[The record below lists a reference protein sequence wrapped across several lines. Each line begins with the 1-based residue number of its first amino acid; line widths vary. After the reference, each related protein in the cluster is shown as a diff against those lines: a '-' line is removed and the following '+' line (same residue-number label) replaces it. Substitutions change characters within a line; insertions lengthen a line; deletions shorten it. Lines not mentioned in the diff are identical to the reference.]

1 MKTIFK
7 IFAASLMFVF
17 LFSTIVNAQEK
28 DTTNKDEGYK
38 FEVVKENPATSV
50 KNQYRSGTCWSFSG
64 LGLIEAEL
72 LRMGKGTFDLS
83 EMFVVRNAYA
93 DKIAKYVRFHGNLNF
108 AGGGGFSDVFKVIK
122 DYGIVPEEAY
132 NGKVIGEEKHIHGEM
147 DAVFKAFADAV
158 IKNKNRKL
166 TPVWKKGF
174 DGMLDAYLGDYP
186 KTFTYEGVEYTPESF
201 RKMLGINA
209 DDYIEIT
216 SYSHHPY
223 YETFVMELPD
233 NWMLSKTYNVPL
245 DKLIEII
252 DYAIEEGYTMAWGA
266 DVSEKGFSWK
276 TGVSIVPDEKTTDLI
291 GTEKEKWEKLT
302 DKEKKKAL
310 FSFENPVK
318 EKEITQ
324 EMRQEGYDNY
334 TTTDD
339 HGMLITGIAKDQNGG
354 KYYFVKNSWDVGD
367 HIYKGYFYASEAFVK
382 YKTMNIVLHKDA
394 VPKKIRK
401 KLGIK

>member
-72 LRMGKGTFDLS
+72 LRMGKGDFDLS

-93 DKIAKYVRFHGNLNF
+93 DKIEKYVRFHGKLNF

-122 DYGIVPEEAY
+122 DYGIVPEETY

-186 KTFTYEGVEYTPESF
+186 KTFTYEGIEYTPESF

-216 SYSHHPY
+216 SYTHHPY

-276 TGVSIVPDEKTTDLI
+276 NGVAIVPDEETTDLT

-302 DKEKKKAL
+302 EKEKKKAL
-310 FSFENPVK
+310 FSFEKPVK
-318 EKEITQ
+318 EKVITQ

-367 HIYKGYFYASEAFVK
+367 HIYKGYFYASKAFVE
-382 YKTMNIVLHKDA
+382 YKTMNIVLHKNA
-394 VPKKIRK
+394 IPKNIRK

>member
-72 LRMGKGTFDLS
+72 LRMGKGDFDLS

-93 DKIAKYVRFHGNLNF
+93 DKIEKYVRFHGKLNF
-108 AGGGGFSDVFKVIK
+108 TGGGGFSDVFKVIK
-122 DYGIVPEEAY
+122 NYGIVPEEAY

-174 DGMLDAYLGDYP
+174 DGILDAYLGDYP
-186 KTFTYEGVEYTPESF
+186 KTFTYEGIEYTPESF

-252 DYAIEEGYTMAWGA
+252 DYAIEKGYTMAWGA

-276 TGVSIVPDEKTTDLI
+276 NGVAIVPDEETTDLT

-302 DKEKKKAL
+302 EKEKKKTL
-310 FSFENPVK
+310 FSFEKPVK

-324 EMRQEGYDNY
+324 EIRQEGYDNY

-339 HGMLITGIAKDQNGG
+339 HGLLITGIAKDQNGG
-354 KYYFVKNSWDVGD
+354 KYYFVKNSWDIGD
-367 HIYKGYFYASEAFVK
+367 HIYKGYFYASEPFVK

-394 VPKKIRK
+394 IPKKIRK
-401 KLGIK
+401 KLGIN